1 MSIPAEDILFEDP
14 DDASVSLSMPE
25 EEETKLPLGFKW
37 VIASHPPVSVD
48 SAVEEEEKKVK
59 EDKMGKEKKVE
70 EDKKEK
76 KEDED
81 KKKEMIAEE
90 EKEHKMVEKK
100 DDKKKKEDNKEQ
112 FAPAAVEAPKKWSGK
127 SRKLKRGLY

>member
-14 DDASVSLSMPE
+14 DDASISLSMPD
-25 EEETKLPLGFKW
+25 EEETKLPPGFKW

-59 EDKMGKEKKVE
+59 EDKKEKEKKVE

-81 KKKEMIAEE
+81 KKEMIAEE
-90 EKEHKMVEKK
+90 EKEHKMDEKK
-100 DDKKKKEDNKEQ
+100 DDKKKKEDNKEK